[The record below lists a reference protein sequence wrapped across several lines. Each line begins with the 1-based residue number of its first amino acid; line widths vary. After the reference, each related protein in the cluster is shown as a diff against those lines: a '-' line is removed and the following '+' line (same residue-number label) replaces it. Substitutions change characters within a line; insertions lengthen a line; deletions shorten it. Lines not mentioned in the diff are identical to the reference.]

1 MMETRTKGLFRGAKG
16 PEVVDLFAYSTNGV
30 PGLEIVGPGKTG
42 KTIKEKFIYISKE
55 RKLLIPLKRYIVCVE
70 AGAAPKDI
78 ERDEL
83 AWLEFP
89 MLLLFWAMSGNV
101 ALTKLEDCLSS
112 GRVFPTGK
120 ILQPIWG
127 PRPGQLSSKTKII
140 SEIGVDGFLH
150 IPSKELLAHIPA
162 LEIETISDDKG
173 GR

>member
-1 MMETRTKGLFRGAKG
+1 METRTKGLFRGAKG

-30 PGLEIVGPGKTG
+30 PGLEIVGSGKTG

-55 RKLLIPLKRYIVCVE
+55 RKLTIPLKRYIICVE
-70 AGAAPKDI
+70 GGAFPKEL

-120 ILQPIWG
+120 ILQPSWG
-127 PRPGQLSSKTKII
+127 PRLGLISERTKII
-140 SEIGVDGFLH
+140 AEVAIEGFLH
-150 IPSKELLAHIPA
+150 IPTKDLLAHIPA
-162 LEIETISDDKG
+162 LDIETVSDDRD